1 MQNEEYTAK
10 ATPVQKGQLDIDENI
25 KKMNLIKFDFFPERL
40 QGSWR
45 VCLIMSTFMIHIE
58 RS

>member
-1 MQNEEYTAK
+1 MQNVEYTAK
-10 ATPVQKGQLDIDENI
+10 AILVQKGRLDMDENV
-25 KKMNLIKFDFFPERL
+25 KKMNLFKFDFFPERL

-45 VCLIMSTFMIHIE
+45 LRLIISTFIFHIE